1 LEAYYNVLRG
11 VMTRYAISLTP
22 AAWDMLTAPVLE
34 AHQHGNLDLDE
45 AVRSSELLVMSMA
58 FEHAGGHNTQSVV
71 RAFARNKA
79 AIPPFTEQR
88 L

>member
-1 LEAYYNVLRG
+1 LEAYYNRLRG
-11 VMTRYAISLTP
+11 IMTRYAVSLTP

-34 AHQHGNLDLDE
+34 ASGRESFDIDE
-45 AVRSSELLVMSMA
+45 AVRSSEQLIMNMA

-79 AIPPFTEQR
+79 QLRPFNA
-88 L
+88 